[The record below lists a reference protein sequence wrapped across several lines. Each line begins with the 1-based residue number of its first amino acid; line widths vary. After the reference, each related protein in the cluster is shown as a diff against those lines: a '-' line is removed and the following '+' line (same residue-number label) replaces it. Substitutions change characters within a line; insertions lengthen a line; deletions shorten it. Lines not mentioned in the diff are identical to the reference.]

1 MIEYGYKSKAAV
13 SIPHSLNNSLLIS
26 TQFHCENACQSQV
39 NSYVKPKNLSKRN
52 RILLIIAAVLIAGA
66 GIYGFFRIRKLE
78 SPSRDALE
86 AVPNSA
92 FCVISSNDVHGAWA
106 KLSQGNLVWDALNET
121 QWATSVSHTST
132 LIDSLLNTDADV
144 KSFFEERQCW
154 LSLHLTGNEGFD
166 FLITSALPSTGDMDD
181 YAAFVKK
188 HAGTK
193 KITETIWKGNPI
205 LHIGEI
211 TNGGFCTGMRE
222 GVILISCNED
232 LLKTGM
238 DQLGKGPT
246 LKNDKGFSAVRQT
259 AGEKAAANIYFNY
272 QKLSVGLKRI
282 SNDNFQDRLEGI
294 NRFAEWTEM
303 DLSLR
308 PNAVLMNGYTSSP
321 DSAKEYL
328 GIFKG
333 QQPQLIEAAS
343 VLPGS
348 TITYSS
354 FGISNFQLFNQRYD
368 AFLEREGLADERRD
382 KLAQLKRNYNFDP
395 DKQIANWL
403 GNEIVMAI
411 VPAPDGG
418 TTTIALLSSANTAEA
433 KSTLQSL
440 EIKNDTV
447 PSEPTSDSSGFVI
460 RKMPVPEMLSA
471 TFGEMFS
478 DLREA
483 YYTVVQ
489 QYVVFASDENALR
502 AFIASNQN
510 GTTLAHNRSYADF
523 ATNMSQEASLTLYA
537 SPGHCDGL
545 LKENSSSALNEDLK
559 VHSKLLR
566 RFDGAV
572 LQYST
577 SDNDLFYTNIFIR
590 HNPQTKKDIA
600 TLWETQLDTTFS
612 GKPCLVMDHKTKGL
626 DIFIQDDAN
635 KIYLIS
641 NTGTVYWKKQLSEKI
656 IGEVKQVDALKNGK
670 YQLAFNTTSSIYVI
684 DRNGNDLAPFPIK
697 LPAMATNPLSI
708 MDYDNNRDYRFLIAC
723 SDKIIYN
730 YQITGKKV
738 EGWKLPMTQDIVLV
752 PVQRVVVGGKDYV
765 IIADRS
771 GKIYVVDRQ
780 GNARLSL
787 KEQLNAPVIQ
797 IIVEA
802 GKDLSRTR
810 IVSSDSIGNVS
821 RLSLTDDL
829 ERMHFMDFEDAPG
842 FDYRD
847 IDGDGNREFIFLD
860 AHRLMLFNQD
870 KAPVMSFTFDSPPT
884 TSPQIFFFDTKD
896 VRIGVLCPTSSELHL
911 INNGGADAEGFP
923 IQGSTAFS
931 IGKLNGDGSLTL
943 VCGNNKKYL
952 CAYPLR

>member
-1 MIEYGYKSKAAV
+1 M
-13 SIPHSLNNSLLIS
+13 
-26 TQFHCENACQSQV
+26 
-39 NSYVKPKNLSKRN
+39 SKRS
-52 RILLIIAAVLIAGA
+52 RILLLIAAVLVLCAGLYA
-66 GIYGFFRIRKLE
+66 YLHIRKIE
-78 SPSRDALE
+78 TPGRDALE
-86 AVPNSA
+86 AIPTSA
-92 FCVISSNDVHGAWA
+92 FCVISSNDIHGTWS
-106 KLSQGNLVWDALNET
+106 KLSQGNLVWDALTET
-121 QWATSVSHTST
+121 DWASSVSHTST
-132 LIDSLLNTDADV
+132 FIDSLLNTDADV
-144 KSFFEERQCW
+144 KSFFEDRPCW
-154 LSLHLTGNEGFD
+154 LSLHFTGNEGFD
-166 FLITSALPSTGDMDD
+166 FLIASSLPSVDDMDD

-188 HAGTK
+188 HAGSNK
-193 KITETIWKGNPI
+193 VTESIWKGNKI
-205 LHIGEI
+205 ICIGEL
-211 TNGGFCTGMRE
+211 TNGGFCTGMRD
-222 GVILISCNED
+222 GVILISGNED

-238 DQLGKGPT
+238 DQLEKGPT
-246 LKNDKGFSAVRQT
+246 LKNDKNFSAVQQT
-259 AGEKAAANIYFNY
+259 AGEKAVANIYFNY
-272 QKLSVGLKRI
+272 PKLVVGLKRI
-282 SNDNFQDRLEGI
+282 SKDNLHERLENI
-294 NRFAEWTEM
+294 SDFAEWTEM

-333 QQPQLIEAAS
+333 QQPQRIEVAS

-348 TITYSS
+348 TISYVS

-368 AFLEREGLADERRD
+368 AFLEHEGLAEERRD

-403 GNEIVMAI
+403 GNEIVLAT
-411 VPAPDGG
+411 VPAPEGG
-418 TTTIALLSSANTAEA
+418 TTTIALLSSASTAEA

-447 PSEPTSDSSGFVI
+447 TSEIIPDSSGFII

-471 TFGEMFS
+471 TFGEQFL

-483 YYTVVQ
+483 YYTIVQ
-489 QYVVFASDENALR
+489 HFVVFAPDENSLR
-502 AFIASNQN
+502 AFIAANQN
-510 GTTLAHNRSYADF
+510 GTTLAHNRAYADF
-523 ATNMSQEASLTLYA
+523 ATNISPEASLTIYA
-537 SPGHCDGL
+537 SPGHAESL
-545 LKENSSSALNEDLK
+545 LKDLGSSSFNENLK
-559 VHSKLLR
+559 IHSKLLR

-577 SDNDLFYTNIFIR
+577 GDNDLFYTNIFIR
-590 HNPQTKKDIA
+590 HNPQTKRDIA
-600 TLWETQLDTTFS
+600 SLWETQLDTSFS
-612 GKPCLVMDHKTKGL
+612 GKPSLVMDHKTKGL

-656 IGEVKQVDALKNGK
+656 IGDVKQVDALKNGK
-670 YQLAFNTTSSIYVI
+670 YQLAFNTSSSIYII

-697 LPAMATNPLSI
+697 LPASATNSVSI
-708 MDYDNNRDYRFLIAC
+708 MDYDNNREYRFLIAC
-723 SDKIIYN
+723 SDKIVYN
-730 YQITGKKV
+730 YQINGKKV
-738 EGWKLPMTQDIVLV
+738 EGWKLPKTNDVVQV

-780 GNARLSL
+780 GNTRLSM
-787 KEQLNAPVIQ
+787 KEQLNSPVTQ

-810 IVSSDSIGNVS
+810 IVSADSTGNVS
-821 RLSLTDDL
+821 RLSLNDDL
-829 ERMHFMDFEDAPG
+829 ERMHFMDFEDTPG

-860 AHRLMLFNQD
+860 AHRLMVFNQD
-870 KAPVMSFTFDSPPT
+870 KAPTMSFTFDSPPNPN
-884 TSPQIFFFDTKD
+884 PQLFFFSSKD
-896 VRIGVLCPTSSELHL
+896 VRIGAMCSANSELHL

-923 IQGSTAFS
+923 IQGSTAFN

-943 VCGNNKKYL
+943 VCGNNGKYL